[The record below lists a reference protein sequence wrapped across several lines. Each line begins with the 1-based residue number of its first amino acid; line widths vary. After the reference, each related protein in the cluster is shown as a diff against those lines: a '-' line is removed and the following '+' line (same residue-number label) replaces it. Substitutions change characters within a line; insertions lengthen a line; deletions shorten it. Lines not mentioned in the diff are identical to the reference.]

1 MNKNIFIFYAKFSLT
16 FPGRCGSLYLPEG
29 QKGSKN
35 MKVKDFSNWQRL
47 IFRDRAI
54 LKSDLRYMSWQ
65 QVRVLEEM
73 DVLLEE
79 DGGETLILE
88 NR

>member
-1 MNKNIFIFYAKFSLT
+1 
-16 FPGRCGSLYLPEG
+16 
-29 QKGSKN
+29 
-35 MKVKDFSNWQRL
+35 MKVKDFPNWWRL
-47 IFRDRAI
+47 IFRDRTI

-65 QVRVLEEM
+65 QVRALEEM

>member
-1 MNKNIFIFYAKFSLT
+1 
-16 FPGRCGSLYLPEG
+16 
-29 QKGSKN
+29 
-35 MKVKDFSNWQRL
+35 MKVKDFPNWQRL

-54 LKSDLRYMSWQ
+54 LKSDLRYVSWQ
-65 QVRVLEEM
+65 QVQALEEM